1 MKILI
6 TGVTGFIGSNLARR
20 LILDNKK
27 VEAIIRLTSDI
38 SMLSDIKDKMKFHTH
53 DGTSENM
60 FQILKISKP
69 DIVCHLAA
77 ISSHNHNLEDI
88 EPMFKS
94 NILFGTQLIES
105 MVKNNVYNFINTG
118 TYWQHYE
125 SKEYNPSCLYAAT
138 KKAFEDIVKYY
149 NEVDKLKVITLK
161 LFDNYGPNDTRNK
174 LFDFLENAIA
184 NNQKIKMSKGEQLIN
199 IVYISDIID
208 AYIISINRLLS
219 NNNQLFEEFSVSS
232 NKLITLRELVN
243 KYLKI
248 TNMKAEI
255 IWGGREYRKR
265 EIMKPWDGD
274 DILPGW
280 KQKISIEEGIKLMYN
295 KNKK

>member
-27 VEAIIRLTSDI
+27 VEAIIRPKSDI
-38 SMLSDIKDKMKFHTH
+38 SILSDIKDKLKFHIH

-125 SKEYNPSCLYAAT
+125 SMEYNPSCLYAAT

-149 NEVDKLKVITLK
+149 NEADRLKIITLK
-161 LFDNYGPNDTRNK
+161 
-174 LFDFLENAIA
+174 
-184 NNQKIKMSKGEQLIN
+184 
-199 IVYISDIID
+199 
-208 AYIISINRLLS
+208 
-219 NNNQLFEEFSVSS
+219 FS
-232 NKLITLRELVN
+232 
-243 KYLKI
+243 
-248 TNMKAEI
+248 
-255 IWGGREYRKR
+255 
-265 EIMKPWDGD
+265 IMK
-274 DILPGW
+274 
-280 KQKISIEEGIKLMYN
+280 K
-295 KNKK
+295 

>member
-1 MKILI
+1 MKVLI

-27 VEAIIRLTSDI
+27 VEAIIRPESNTNILN
-38 SMLSDIKDKMKFHTH
+38 DIKEKVKFHIH

-60 FQILKISKP
+60 FKILKKSKP
-69 DIVCHLAA
+69 DIVCHLAS
-77 ISSHNHNLEDI
+77 ISNYNHDLKDI

-94 NILFGTQLIES
+94 NILFGTQLVDS
-105 MVKNNVYNFINTG
+105 MVKNNIYNFINTG

-174 LFDFLENAIA
+174 LFDFLGNAIA

-208 AYIISINRLLS
+208 AYIRSINRLLS
-219 NNNQLFEEFSVSS
+219 NNNQLLEEFSVSS
-232 NKLITLRELVN
+232 NKLITLKELVN
-243 KYLKI
+243 KYLQI
-248 TNMKAEI
+248 TNMKAKI

-280 KQKISIEEGIKLMYN
+280 KQKVSIEEGIKLMYN
-295 KNKK
+295 ENKK